1 MVNEIPGFELGY
13 VSREPRG
20 RATPRDFSRDSAQM
34 VHRFHRRL
42 PGYRATR
49 LVRLR
54 QLARSWGVG
63 EILVKDE
70 STRFNLKAFKVL
82 GSSYAMARLL
92 CQKLERPLDNTDFD
106 FLVSTTARR
115 IVGEMTF
122 TTATDGNHGRGV
134 AWMAR
139 QLDQQAVVYMPKGT
153 VPSRVDNIR
162 SHGAVVEVTDLN
174 YDDTVRLAG
183 DMARSKGWHL
193 IQDTAWEGYTD
204 IPLWIMQGY
213 MTMCTEAVEQMFA
226 EGVRPTH
233 VFVQAGVGSLAAAVV
248 GHLSNAFSDRLP
260 QFIIMEPKNAACFL
274 ASAAA
279 GDGRPRTVSGDL
291 DTIMAGL
298 ACGEPNPMAWDILWE
313 FSNAYIRCDNYV
325 SANGIRILANPL
337 AGDEAIESGESGSIG
352 IGLLELIASHP
363 AFNCLKKDLG
373 IGPDA
378 NLLFFNTEGATD
390 PNNVRQ
396 ILWHGKYRLLKN
408 KELNDG

>member
-1 MVNEIPGFELGY
+1 
-13 VSREPRG
+13 
-20 RATPRDFSRDSAQM
+20 
-34 VHRFHRRL
+34 
-42 PGYRATR
+42 
-49 LVRLR
+49 
-54 QLARSWGVG
+54 
-63 EILVKDE
+63 
-70 STRFNLKAFKVL
+70 
-82 GSSYAMARLL
+82 
-92 CQKLERPLDNTDFD
+92 
-106 FLVSTTARR
+106 
-115 IVGEMTF
+115 
-122 TTATDGNHGRGV
+122 
-134 AWMAR
+134 
-139 QLDQQAVVYMPKGT
+139 
-153 VPSRVDNIR
+153 
-162 SHGAVVEVTDLN
+162 
-174 YDDTVRLAG
+174 
-183 DMARSKGWHL
+183 
-193 IQDTAWEGYTD
+193 
-204 IPLWIMQGY
+204 